1 MPRLS
6 ISENEIKGI
15 EKITGLTHVGEFL
28 SRKGIIDV
36 IPEKRG
42 VKKMI
47 GARDKRAPNS
57 IINPTVDKDIARGI
71 TLREYQNRPT
81 NEDHIRGIV

>member
-1 MPRLS
+1 
-6 ISENEIKGI
+6 
-15 EKITGLTHVGEFL
+15 
-28 SRKGIIDV
+28 
-36 IPEKRG
+36 
-42 VKKMI
+42 MI
-47 GARDKRAPNS
+47 GARDKRVPNS